1 MKIRIIK
8 PTRIERGRPGDI
20 VEVSP
25 ERARFLLRFGLA
37 EPVTIRE
44 QYLMY
49 LLFFCLKKGV
59 LIKQFFQLPSLSFCI
74 SECGSSEYRASVM
87 RLCA

>member
-1 MKIRIIK
+1 MKVRIIK

-44 QYLMY
+44 QIETPEKRMANKNTRAAKAEPEKEAKTAKAVRT
-49 LLFFCLKKGV
+49 KK
-59 LIKQFFQLPSLSFCI
+59 
-74 SECGSSEYRASVM
+74 
-87 RLCA
+87 

>member
-20 VEVSP
+20 IEVSP

-44 QYLMY
+44 QIETPEKRMANKNTRAAKAEPEKEAKTAKAVRT
-49 LLFFCLKKGV
+49 KK
-59 LIKQFFQLPSLSFCI
+59 
-74 SECGSSEYRASVM
+74 
-87 RLCA
+87 

>member
-44 QYLMY
+44 QIETPEKRMVNKNTRAAKAEPEKEAKTAKAVRT
-49 LLFFCLKKGV
+49 KK
-59 LIKQFFQLPSLSFCI
+59 
-74 SECGSSEYRASVM
+74 
-87 RLCA
+87 